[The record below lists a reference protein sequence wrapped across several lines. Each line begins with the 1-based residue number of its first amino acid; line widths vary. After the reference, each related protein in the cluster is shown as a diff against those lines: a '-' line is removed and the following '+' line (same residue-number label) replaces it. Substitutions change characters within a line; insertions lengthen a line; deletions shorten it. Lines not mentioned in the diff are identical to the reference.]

1 MVEGFD
7 ADSVIL
13 DTHIKA
19 VVVGYD
25 HHISYGKI
33 LKAASYLK
41 DLNVP
46 FIATNTDQSFP
57 STSRAITV
65 PGTGCIVAPVQLAS
79 GRNPIVIGKP
89 ETLMIDYLRK
99 EYGLVSSR
107 SVFTGDRMNTDML
120 LAHRC
125 GMKGILVTTTGVNSV
140 SDIEAASKSNNPADR
155 GLVPEFYLDSMHVFS
170 QLLTTVTR

>member
-1 MVEGFD
+1 MEGFI

-13 DTHIKA
+13 DTNIKA

-25 HHISYGKI
+25 SHISYVKI

-41 DLNVP
+41 DPSVP

-57 STSRAITV
+57 SLSRNITV

-79 GRNPIVIGKP
+79 GREPIVIGKP

-99 EYGLVSSR
+99 EYGLMPSR

-140 SDIEAASKSNNPADR
+140 TDIELASKSSNPADR
-155 GLVPEFYLDSMHVFS
+155 GLVPEFYLDSMQIFF
-170 QLLTTVTR
+170 QLLTRA